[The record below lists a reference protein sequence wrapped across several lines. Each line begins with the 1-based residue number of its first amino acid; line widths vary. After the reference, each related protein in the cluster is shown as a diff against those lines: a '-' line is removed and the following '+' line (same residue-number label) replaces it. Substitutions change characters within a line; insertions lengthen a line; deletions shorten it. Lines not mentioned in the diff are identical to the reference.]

1 MKNQNQKTYESDDF
15 EFDDEELF
23 CETYDTDDFETALSE
38 FNSELDECTC
48 DSESDSDSESDDES
62 EHEQAVFD
70 GDDDEFDGWLKTHK
84 GDDALL
90 CWLWDADCGPSGP
103 DGFCS
108 EIREGFG
115 QVTLEAVRLH
125 AQDLK
130 SDLEG

>member
-1 MKNQNQKTYESDDF
+1 MKNQNQNQTYESDDYG
-15 EFDDEELF
+15 FDDEELF

-38 FNSELDECTC
+38 FESELDECT
-48 DSESDSDSESDDES
+48 
-62 EHEQAVFD
+62 FD
-70 GDDDEFDGWLKTHK
+70 GDDYEFDGWLKTHK

-108 EIREGFG
+108 EVRDRFG
-115 QVTLEAVRLH
+115 EVTLETVRLH
-125 AQDLK
+125 AKTTK

>member
-1 MKNQNQKTYESDDF
+1 MKNQNQTYESDDYG
-15 EFDDEELF
+15 FDDEELF

-38 FNSELDECTC
+38 FNSELEECT
-48 DSESDSDSESDDES
+48 SDSDGESDD
-62 EHEQAVFD
+62 EQAVFD
-70 GDDDEFDGWLKTHK
+70 GDDYEFDGWLKTHK

-108 EIREGFG
+108 EVRDRFG
-115 QVTLEAVRLH
+115 EVTLGAVRLH